1 MFSGEKATYLTVQD
15 EAEYRAE
22 TVLHAESC
30 MSSPIQ
36 STILSYFLF
45 ILQDL
50 KSVDCS
56 VKMKL

>member
-1 MFSGEKATYLTVQD
+1 MFSGEKATFLTVQD

-45 ILQDL
+45 IL
-50 KSVDCS
+50 
-56 VKMKL
+56 